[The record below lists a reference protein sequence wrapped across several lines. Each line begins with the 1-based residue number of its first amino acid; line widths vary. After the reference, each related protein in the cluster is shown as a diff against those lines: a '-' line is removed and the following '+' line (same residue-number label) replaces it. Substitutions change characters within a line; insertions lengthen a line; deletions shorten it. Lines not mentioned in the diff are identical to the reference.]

1 MADNLWKIKA
11 RRISWLE
18 VEPLKFV
25 TQYLLFS
32 LPTLLLQPLLDD
44 RPQALQATQIIA
56 SFMSQMEQN
65 SCSSQGGLRKRQ
77 PHYQLMPAP

>member
-1 MADNLWKIKA
+1 MADNLWKVKA

-18 VEPLKFV
+18 VESLRFV
-25 TQYLLFS
+25 TQCLLF
-32 LPTLLLQPLLDD
+32 PYQPFIAAPLDD

-65 SCSSQGGLRKRQ
+65 SCSSQGGWEAAATL
-77 PHYQLMPAP
+77 PIDASS